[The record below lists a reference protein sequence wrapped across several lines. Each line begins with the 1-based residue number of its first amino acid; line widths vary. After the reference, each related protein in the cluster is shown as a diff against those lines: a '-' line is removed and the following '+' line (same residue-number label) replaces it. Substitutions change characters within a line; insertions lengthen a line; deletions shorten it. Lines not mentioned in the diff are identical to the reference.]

1 MRSMFHS
8 ERDLALYHYAVHC
21 ALAALIHHAAS
32 SGRGWYHL
40 ISGELLTA
48 AEVVL

>member
-8 ERDLALYHYAVHC
+8 ERDLALCHYAIPR
-21 ALAALIHHAAS
+21 ALAALVRRAAL

-40 ISGELLTA
+40 VGNELIA
-48 AEVVL
+48 ATEVAL